1 MNTIHRLR
9 QRALAP
15 LAVAMLLA
23 GVAGGCQDE
32 AARAEAQAAAQATA
46 DEAAAGEAAAAF
58 DAAMAA
64 ENWQLAKAQGD
75 VLLAR
80 WPDTAA
86 AARVRPQHGEAK
98 ARAGEVREAARLAS
112 LWSYASTAVPGGQ
125 QVSAAIHARDPVDV
139 DGSGARPVQLIFR
152 DHPEWGRSSYL
163 VLKAGDFDCYGSCR
177 VAVSVDDAAATR
189 MAANRPDTDEAIAM
203 FIDDER
209 ALWRRLEGTRVLSIE
224 FPVTAGGTRK
234 AVFDVGGLDR
244 ARMPG
249 WD

>member
-1 MNTIHRLR
+1 MTRLYR
-9 QRALAP
+9 PGNRVLRPVLVAL
-15 LAVAMLLA
+15 VAI
-23 GVAGGCQDE
+23 GIAGGCQDE
-32 AARAEAQAAAQATA
+32 AARAQAQAAAQATA

-58 DAAMAA
+58 DAAMTA
-64 ENWQLAKAQGD
+64 ENWPLAKAQGD

-80 WPDTAA
+80 WPDTDA
-86 AARVRPQHGEAK
+86 AARIRPRHEEAK
-98 ARAGEVREAARLAS
+98 AKAGEAREAARLVS

-125 QVSAAIHARDPVDV
+125 QVSAAIHARDAVDV
-139 DGSGARPVQLIFR
+139 DGSGAKPVQLIFR

-177 VAVSVDDAAATR
+177 VAVAVDDAAPVR

-209 ALWRRLEGTRVLSIE
+209 ALWRKLDGAQVLSIE
-224 FPVTAGGTRK
+224 FPVKAGGTRK

-244 ARMPG
+244 SRMRG